1 MAQAKA
7 AKKTAHKTT
16 RAAKKGP
23 HKTSVSAD
31 KAKLKASL
39 KKTIVASDEDEE
51 EDLEWGEVKKP
62 GAKKKTGKKYA
73 KLDLKPIKMPAKTV
87 GKGKKARKVKPK
99 KLSASQV
106 LNLLVEETGMARKDV
121 RLVLETLSNTVKAA
135 IMPGAIGGVVVPGV
149 GAVMR
154 KVIKAKKVDAIPR
167 GTVVEKRNP
176 RTGEVTKFKHP
187 GQKAYV
193 KPERMKVRTIPL
205 SSVRRA
211 LNGTE

>member
-1 MAQAKA
+1 MATKTT
-7 AKKTAHKTT
+7 AKKTTT
-16 RAAKKGP
+16 HARAAKKGP
-23 HKTSVSAD
+23 HKTTLTAA

-39 KKTIVASDEDEE
+39 KKTIVAEDADDE

-62 GAKKKTGKKYA
+62 GAKKAGKKYA
-73 KLDLKPIKMPAKTV
+73 KLSLSPIKVQARTV
-87 GKGKKARKVKPK
+87 GKGKSARKVKPK

-106 LNLLVEETGMARKDV
+106 MAQLVEATELPRKEV
-121 RLVLETLSNTVKAA
+121 RLVLETLSDIIKAA
-135 IMPGAIGGVVVPGV
+135 VMPGAVGGAVIPGI

-154 KVIKAKKVDAIPR
+154 KVTPPKKVDAIKR

-193 KPERMKVRTIPL
+193 KPERVKVRTIPL

-211 LNGTE
+211 AQGTE